1 MSFAQLT
8 DWLPDWL
15 GGPGLAVAIVLPLLG
30 AAAAVGLARLL
41 AGKDLG
47 ARLAGAGP
55 AAGFILA
62 YAVVVG
68 SRGVPVPF
76 ADHKALALAL
86 VGVVVGIL
94 LDTEGW
100 AGRRQ
105 RAVVIAIGVALLG
118 WVVAHAVLRTDP
130 GPQRNLIV
138 AYAAAAILVFVRTTK
153 VGGSAG
159 TMPVQLVVAA
169 IGVAA
174 LAWLAEATQVMHLAM
189 ALAAAGLG
197 FVAWNWPAVRF
208 NPGPA
213 LVLGMATPLLA
224 LAGTLMLDRA
234 SSPAALAV
242 LLLVFFSEWIAA
254 KVHIGGGAKGMR
266 PMVMAGSGLA
276 VVVVAVLVAVWTA
289 G

>member
-1 MSFAQLT
+1 M
-8 DWLPDWL
+8 
-15 GGPGLAVAIVLPLLG
+15 AIVLPLLG

-41 AGKDLG
+41 AGKDVG

-62 YAVVVG
+62 YAAVVG
-68 SRGVPVPF
+68 SHGVPVPF

-86 VGVVVGIL
+86 MGVVVGIL

-159 TMPVQLVVAA
+159 TVPVQLVVAS
-169 IGVAA
+169 IGVA
-174 LAWLAEATQVMHLAM
+174 AM

-197 FVAWNWPAVRF
+197 FVVWNWPAVRF

-213 LVLGMATPLLA
+213 LVLGMVTPLLA
-224 LAGTLMLDRA
+224 LAGTLMLDRD